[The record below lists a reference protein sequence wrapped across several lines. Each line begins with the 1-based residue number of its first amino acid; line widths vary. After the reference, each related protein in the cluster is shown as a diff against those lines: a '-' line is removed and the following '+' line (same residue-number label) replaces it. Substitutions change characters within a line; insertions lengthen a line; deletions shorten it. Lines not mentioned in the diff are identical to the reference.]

1 MPIRIALAGDGHPC
15 PIAAVP
21 TRFSTCCEPVGSA
34 QALDQT
40 ELCAHSTAHDR
51 FQVWVQA
58 DVFLKLWQTGVK
70 QFDELSGIDWDWL
83 SMDGVLTKAQLGG
96 EKAGPNP
103 TDRGKSGV
111 KRSVLTEGHGV
122 PIGVTIEGANRHDM
136 KLVRPTI
143 ESMVVERASTDRG
156 AAAGD
161 VSGQRL

>member
-1 MPIRIALAGDGHPC
+1 
-15 PIAAVP
+15 
-21 TRFSTCCEPVGSA
+21 
-34 QALDQT
+34 
-40 ELCAHSTAHDR
+40 
-51 FQVWVQA
+51 VWVQA